1 MDDHPWLARAHG
13 WRVSTSNSH
22 SKTAAKCSKASSMR
36 PRTMPIKSSIPSG
49 DPRVIRVLFG
59 PNRGVFHEDLQL
71 GVAAQVQHERAGA
84 RALEAQDSPGELEV
98 SPRCQR
104 NCYIRNVVL
113 FEENSILPLPECS
126 ESSGW
131 QFLKVEVSQESPKNP
146 ENREKSA

>member
-1 MDDHPWLARAHG
+1 
-13 WRVSTSNSH
+13 
-22 SKTAAKCSKASSMR
+22 MR

-98 SPRCQR
+98 SPRCQLLR
-104 NCYIRNVVL
+104 LSDEQWIGSPQRQ
-113 FEENSILPLPECS
+113 LPHQTVRHPWALAS
-126 ESSGW
+126 HG
-131 QFLKVEVSQESPKNP
+131 
-146 ENREKSA
+146 